1 MPSAPLRV
9 AVVCMS
15 NINRSMEAHSMLRK
29 KGLSVQSFGI
39 ASRVRLPGPGP
50 NFALIYDFATP
61 YKEMYND
68 LLRKDREY
76 YTGTGLLHI
85 LGRNER
91 IKPRPERFQECG
103 ASFDVIFTCEER
115 VYDRVVTEL
124 CSREQETFQP
134 VHVINVDIVDDPE
147 SATCGAF
154 LICQLCQALQQMD
167 DMEDNM
173 DELLLQAEEKTG
185 KRFLHTVCFY

>member
-9 AVVCMS
+9 AMVCVS
-15 NINRSMEAHSMLRK
+15 NINRSMEAHRTLRK

-50 NFALIYDFATP
+50 NLALIYDFATT

-76 YTGTGLLHI
+76 YTCNGLLHI
-85 LGRNER
+85 LGRNEK
-91 IKPRPERFQECG
+91 IKPRPERFQESSD
-103 ASFDVIFTCEER
+103 SFDVIFTCEER

-124 CSREQETFQP
+124 CSREQDTFQP
-134 VHVINVDIVDDPE
+134 VHVINVDIQDNPE
-147 SATCGAF
+147 SATLGAF
-154 LICQLCQALQQMD
+154 LICQLCQGLQHMD

-173 DELLLQAEEKTG
+173 DELLLQVEEKSG
-185 KRFLHTVCFY
+185 QHFLHTVCFY